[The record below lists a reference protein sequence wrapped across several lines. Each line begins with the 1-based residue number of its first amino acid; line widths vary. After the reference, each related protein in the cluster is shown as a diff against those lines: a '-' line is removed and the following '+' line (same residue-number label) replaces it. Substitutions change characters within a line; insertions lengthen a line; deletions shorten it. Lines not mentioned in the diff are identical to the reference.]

1 MITVYYRKVFSHLE
15 EDAFLYQ
22 LNKVE
27 EARREKILRLKS
39 REEQMRS
46 LTAGCLLH
54 DVLCEKMGMPA
65 GFSTPFL
72 VKYQEK
78 GKPGLTDRPD
88 IHFNLSHS
96 GGYVCCAAGD
106 EPVGVDIE
114 KKTDMK
120 EKIAQRFFTQ
130 EDNRRLLEAKPEEK
144 KDLFFRMWS
153 IKESYIKFTGQGM
166 TKGLSSFEIDWKINA
181 VYEKEDTQPAAYFS
195 EKDGISGYSFCVCFR
210 TPGQEVV
217 WRPMDAES
225 PNIG

>member
-15 EDAFLYQ
+15 EDAFLCQ

-27 EARREKILRLKS
+27 EARREKVLRLKS

-54 DVLCEKMGMPA
+54 DVLCEKMGMPV

-78 GKPGLTDRPD
+78 GKPFLADRPD

-96 GGYVCCAAGD
+96 GSYVCCAAGD
-106 EPVGVDIE
+106 EPVGVDME

-120 EKIAQRFFTQ
+120 EKIARRFFTQ

-166 TKGLSSFEIDWKINA
+166 TKGLSGFEIDWKINA

-217 WRPMDAES
+217 WRSMDAES